1 MSGEWKR
8 RRVEYSG
15 TGNRKGRPTRKVHLN
30 DRATPRLYPDRCRED
45 GMGLYGLSFFNVTS
59 IWLIPSLVENSLGR
73 SVPPGSTVH
82 HFRVP
87 LPSS

>member
-30 DRATPRLYPDRCRED
+30 DRATPRLYPDAEQ
-45 GMGLYGLSFFNVTS
+45 
-59 IWLIPSLVENSLGR
+59 
-73 SVPPGSTVH
+73 
-82 HFRVP
+82 
-87 LPSS
+87 PSSAAAAALNDKKLRQTNIAAAVGCSDWNVKLATS